1 MLRNYFD
8 MEKLIKQSAIWDLME
23 RKEFGKPKPFSFQVA
38 KMSGE
43 LATYDNAV
51 LTSIHSK
58 GKTFNVLL
66 PGEVKP
72 KTFRK
77 ILVTRF
83 NEFKVYI

>member
-1 MLRNYFD
+1 
-8 MEKLIKQSAIWDLME
+8 MEKLIKLSEIWSKME
-23 RKEFGKPKPFSFQVA
+23 EKEFGKPKPFSFQVA
-38 KMSGE
+38 KMNGE
-43 LATYDNAV
+43 LATYENAS

-58 GKTFNVLL
+58 GNTFNVLIK
-66 PGEVKP
+66 GELKP